1 MSVVCATVAVTAAA
15 QMISKPDTAHFH
27 LKYAINNP
35 EIESTFVDNGT
46 RMSNMR
52 DFLQYIRNDKMLRI
66 TDVKFRGTASPD
78 GTYEFNVWL
87 SENRLQNFKRLI
99 RSYIDIPDSII
110 HANTSD
116 IPWDEFRAAVAASDI
131 AYRNEILAIIDEEP
145 RLVPFYGNRHIDAR
159 LLKLKALHN
168 GQAWELLKSPILR
181 DLRYGDAI
189 FAYDRLMPAWY
200 TFPADTSKLV
210 VTPPSL
216 QIEFDT
222 WTPRLYLKTNFIALA
237 MLNANLA
244 VEADVAR
251 HWSVTLPV
259 SYCAIDWFKSTIKFR
274 NFTVKPEV
282 RYWFRDYDNDGF
294 FVGAHFQMCYYNYA
308 FDGDYRYQD
317 YRGGTPAI
325 GGGLGFGYRKPISRN
340 RRWRLEFELGAGAYS
355 LDYSVFHN
363 TPDVKD
369 GQWVE
374 RRKQTYWGIDNA
386 AITLAYSFDMKRFQ
400 KTRIRK
406 GGAR

>member
-1 MSVVCATVAVTAAA
+1 MSVVGVTVAVTAAA
-15 QMISKPDTAHFH
+15 QMMSKPDTARFH

-35 EIESTFVDNGT
+35 EIESTFVDNDT

-52 DFLQYIRNDKMLRI
+52 DFLQYICNDKMLRI

-87 SENRLQNFKRLI
+87 SENRLRNFKRLI

-116 IPWDEFRAAVAASDI
+116 IPWDEFRAAVAASDM

-181 DLRYGDAI
+181 NLRYGDAV
-189 FAYDRLMPAWY
+189 FAFERLMPAWY

-210 VTPPSL
+210 ITPPSL

-237 MLNANLA
+237 MLSANLA

-259 SYCAIDWFKSTIKFR
+259 SYCAMDWFKSTIKFR
-274 NFTVKPEV
+274 NFTVKPEL

-294 FVGAHFQMCYYNYA
+294 FVGAHFQLCYYNYA

-325 GGGLGFGYRKPISRN
+325 GGGLGLGYRKPISRN
-340 RRWRLEFELGAGAYS
+340 RRWWLEFELGAGVYS

-363 TPDVKD
+363 TSDVKD

-386 AITLAYSFDMKRFQ
+386 AVTLAYSFDMKRFQ
-400 KTRIRK
+400 KTCIRK